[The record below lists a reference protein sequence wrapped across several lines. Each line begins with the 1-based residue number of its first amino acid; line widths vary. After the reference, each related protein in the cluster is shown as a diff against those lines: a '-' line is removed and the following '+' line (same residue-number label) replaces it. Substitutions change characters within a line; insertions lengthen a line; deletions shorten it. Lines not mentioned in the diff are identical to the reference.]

1 MFVNNQH
8 KKADAL
14 LDEQKYDKAIIAF
27 NLALEKNPK
36 HPVILSH
43 RGVCFLHLNQK
54 KSCLDDLNEAKDLE
68 PENSYRYASLAY
80 AMDFF
85 GDLDGAISMYEIA
98 VKLDPDDAIAHNNL
112 GLLLEKKG
120 YMTKAKDKFDR
131 ADRLAGIEKKF
142 YQTLEEEEK
151 QQQQE
156 ATVKPKDGT
165 PLQPKKQE
173 IIPPPSKKSIL
184 KSLVTDKSTFRE
196 FLNFIKN
203 GFKIKKQ

>member
-1 MFVNNQH
+1 MFVNSQH

-27 NLALEKNPK
+27 NLALEKNPD
-36 HPVILSH
+36 HPDILSH

-54 KSCLDDLNEAKDLE
+54 KSCLDDLNKAKDLE
-68 PENSYRYASLAY
+68 PENSYRFASLAY

-98 VKLDPDDAIAHNNL
+98 VKLDPEDAIAHNNL

-120 YMTKAKDKFDR
+120 YMSKAKEKLDR

-142 YQTLEEEEK
+142 YQTIEEEEK
-151 QQQQE
+151 QQQNKSI
-156 ATVKPKDGT
+156 VKPKGGT

-173 IIPPPSKKSIL
+173 ITPSPSKSSIVKSII
-184 KSLVTDKSTFRE
+184 TDKSTFRE
-196 FLNFIKN
+196 FLSFIKN
-203 GFKIKKQ
+203 GFKIKK